1 MAERANTQLQVR
13 TTDYVK
19 QVFFSLLRK
28 TTLKEVKLYTPPP
41 PNPNHSKSSPPTRDQ
56 GLIFNLQ
63 IFLEIC

>member
-13 TTDYVK
+13 TTAYVK
-19 QVFFSLLRK
+19 QVFLLRK

-56 GLIFNLQ
+56 GLTFNLQ